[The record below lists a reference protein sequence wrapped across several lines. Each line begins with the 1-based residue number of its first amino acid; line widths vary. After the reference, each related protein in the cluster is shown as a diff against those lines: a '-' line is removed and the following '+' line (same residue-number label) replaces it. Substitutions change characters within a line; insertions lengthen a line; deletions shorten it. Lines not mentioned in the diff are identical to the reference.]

1 MSLNLVWSKL
11 LRLQSGGGNMRLAV
25 LCTMNGSWEGP
36 QAEGPERSQ
45 IIIKS
50 LMQIIQDGSGVG
62 VWRWGTE
69 R

>member
-11 LRLQSGGGNMRLAV
+11 LRLQSGVGNMRLAV

-45 IIIKS
+45 LNNKEF
-50 LMQIIQDGSGVG
+50 DADNPRWKWGGGVVVG
-62 VWRWGTE
+62 D
-69 R
+69 

>member
-1 MSLNLVWSKL
+1 
-11 LRLQSGGGNMRLAV
+11 MRLAV
-25 LCTMNGSWEGP
+25 LCTMNGSWKGT

-45 IIIKS
+45 LIIKS

-69 R
+69 SRAKEKNSARN